1 MNESLVDKIF
11 GSLYFRKLY
20 HFLGGILIVI
30 GLVRLRMACFLLFV
44 GLYFLAFLIIGKRIS
59 FAALGILLLY
69 VLSGSRN
76 LTLYATIIWL
86 VGDGTAA
93 TIGYAFGVR
102 KLPWHEDK
110 TILGSVSFTL
120 SSWSVF
126 LTLLITTSDAPLW
139 KLLILSTISC
149 LLAGLVE
156 SFPIPLIRDRRRDDN
171 LIVLL
176 LTGLTVWG
184 TSKLLGLGSLFR
196 SIYFIETQ

>member
-11 GSLYFRKLY
+11 RSLYFRKLY
-20 HFLGGILIVI
+20 HFLGGILMVI
-30 GLVRLRMACFLLFV
+30 ALVRLRMVWFLLLV
-44 GLYFLAFLIIGKRIS
+44 GFYFLAFLIIGKRIS
-59 FAALGILLLY
+59 FAALGVLLLY

-76 LTLYATIIWL
+76 LTLYTTIIWL

-93 TIGYAFGVR
+93 TIGNAFGVR
-102 KLPWHEDK
+102 RLPWHEDK

-126 LTLLITTSDAPLW
+126 LTLLITTIDAPLW
-139 KLLILSTISC
+139 KLIILSTVSC
-149 LLAGLVE
+149 LLAGLME
-156 SFPIPLIRDRRRDDN
+156 SFPITLIRDRRRDDN

-184 TSKLLGLGSLFR
+184 AARLLGIGSLF
-196 SIYFIETQ
+196 